1 MDEAAAADELQSLAT
16 AIAFHDNRYH
26 GEDDP
31 VISDADYDALVAR
44 NRALEAAFPSLVRAD
59 SPSFRVGAPAAAGFG
74 KVRHARPMLSLNNG
88 FSDED
93 IEDFAA
99 RIRRFL
105 SLSEDDELA
114 FTAEPKIDGLSL
126 SLRYEGGRLIQAATR
141 GDGAEGEDVTAN
153 IRMVEAV
160 PQALAGTPP
169 DIIEVRGE
177 LYMDSAI
184 SWR

>member
-1 MDEAAAADELQSLAT
+1 
-16 AIAFHDNRYH
+16 
-26 GEDDP
+26 
-31 VISDADYDALVAR
+31 
-44 NRALEAAFPSLVRAD
+44 
-59 SPSFRVGAPAAAGFG
+59 
-74 KVRHARPMLSLNNG
+74 MLSLNNG

-105 SLSEDDELA
+105 SLGEDDELA

-126 SLRYEGGRLIQAATR
+126 SLRYEGGRLVQAATR

-153 IRMVEAV
+153 IRMVDAV
-160 PQALAGTPP
+160 PQSLAGSPP
-169 DIIEVRGE
+169 QVLECAASSIWTRR
-177 LYMDSAI
+177 I